1 MRVSLYV
8 ETLGQ
13 GPSLALLHGWGLHG
27 GIWHS
32 VRAAL
37 AQRFTLHIIDLPG
50 HGYSQQVEADS
61 LAAIAYAV
69 EAVLP
74 PQCHVCGWSFGG
86 LVALHIAA
94 TRPERIHK
102 LVLVSTTPC
111 FVQRED
117 WLPGLS
123 AAVLNDFAARLKA
136 DYRRTLLN
144 FLSLQVRSDARARA
158 LLRDLREV
166 LLARGEPNPDAL
178 SAGLRMLQGSDL
190 RALVAHIDHSALVI
204 HGERDTLTPRAAGD
218 WLAQHLP
225 DALYSPFQQCAH
237 APFLSHPERF
247 VATLGEFLD
256 GK

>member
-1 MRVSLYV
+1 MSLYV
-8 ETLGQ
+8 ETIGQ

-27 GIWHS
+27 GIWHG

-50 HGYSQQVEADS
+50 HGYSQQVAAHS
-61 LAAIAYAV
+61 LTAIAHAV
-69 EAVLP
+69 EAALP
-74 PQCHVCGWSFGG
+74 PHCHVCGWSFGG
-86 LVALHIAA
+86 HVALHIAA
-94 TRPERIHK
+94 TRPARIDK

-111 FVQRED
+111 FVQRDD
-117 WLPGLS
+117 WAPGMT

-136 DYRRTLLN
+136 DYRKTLLN
-144 FLSLQVRSDARARA
+144 FLSLQVLNDAHAKV

-166 LLARGEPNPDAL
+166 LFERGEPHADAL
-178 SAGLRMLQGSDL
+178 GVGLRVLRESDL
-190 RALVAHIDHSALVI
+190 RALVPHIEHAALVI

-225 DALYSPFQQCAH
+225 DALYAPFQQCAH

-247 VATLGEFLD
+247 VTTLNEFFD
-256 GK
+256 AE

>member
-1 MRVSLYV
+1 MSLYV

-13 GPSLALLHGWGLHG
+13 GPPLALLHGWGLHG

-50 HGYSQQVEADS
+50 HGYSQHVEAAS
-61 LAAIAYAV
+61 LAAVAHAV

-74 PQCHVCGWSFGG
+74 QHCHLCGWSFGG
-86 LVALHIAA
+86 QVAMHIAA
-94 TRPERIHK
+94 TRPARINK
-102 LVLVSTTPC
+102 LVLVSATPS
-111 FVQRED
+111 FVQRDD
-117 WLPGLS
+117 WMPGM
-123 AAVLNDFAARLKA
+123 AASLLKDFAVRLKT
-136 DYRRTLLN
+136 DYRKTLLN
-144 FLSLQVRSDARARA
+144 FLSLQVLNVGDVRARA
-158 LLRDLREV
+158 LLRDLRDV
-166 LLARGEPNPDAL
+166 LFERGEPHPAAL
-178 SAGLRMLQGSDL
+178 SLVLGMLQENDL
-190 RALVAHIDHSALVI
+190 RTCVPHIDSPALLI
-204 HGERDTLTPRAAGD
+204 HGERDTLTPRAAAD

-225 DALYSPFQQCAH
+225 DALYAPFQGCGH